1 MQGAAS
7 PLLGSRLHD
16 FGFRGCTCVEQS
28 VIGGVAHLLNF
39 NGTDTMSAAYYA
51 QVRAVRFASLSAS
64 EISMTP
70 LTRIVSAIGGIAH
83 LLNFDGTDTMLVAY
97 YAVRALQLHHHKVRG
112 FVGSRS
118 SPCLQMKA
126 LHAPSHDYTWLLF
139 PLKICW
145 ACKSAT

>member
-51 QVRAVRFASLSAS
+51 QVRTVSFPSLSAS
-64 EISMTP
+64 GISMTP
-70 LTRIVSAIGGIAH
+70 LTHIVSAIGGIAH
-83 LLNFDGTDTMLVAY
+83 LLNFEGTDTMLAAY
-97 YAVRALQLHHHKVRG
+97 CSCTTTKFAVLLEAEAHLT
-112 FVGSRS
+112 SR
-118 SPCLQMKA
+118 
-126 LHAPSHDYTWLLF
+126 
-139 PLKICW
+139 
-145 ACKSAT
+145 